1 MRHALVLAFSLLVIE
16 TGAAAD
22 WRHDRLKEIQAAL
35 DANEASR
42 AQYCTV
48 HTDISIRSA
57 CNAGFDMIAARL
69 HSHESELRFMI
80 AVDEIQS
87 NGFLKALFFEPGRF
101 VEELQKEMANTKSWS
116 IGLDGFFSNVRQ

>member
-1 MRHALVLAFSLLVIE
+1 MRYALVLAFSLLVIE
-16 TGAAAD
+16 TGAAD

-48 HTDISIRSA
+48 HTDIAIRSA

-69 HSHESELRFMI
+69 RSHESELRFMI
-80 AVDEIQS
+80 AVDEIPS
-87 NGFLKALFFEPGRF
+87 NGFLKTLFFEPGRF

-116 IGLDGFFSNVRQ
+116 SGLDGFFSNVRQ